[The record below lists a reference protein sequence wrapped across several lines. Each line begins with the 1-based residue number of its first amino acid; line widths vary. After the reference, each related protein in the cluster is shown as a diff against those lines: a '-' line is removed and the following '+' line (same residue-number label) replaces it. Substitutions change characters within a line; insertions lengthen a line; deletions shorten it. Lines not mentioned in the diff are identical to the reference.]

1 MRFEKV
7 MVVLALAALLAWG
20 LGAKN
25 DRMKVGV
32 FDADRAVSST
42 KEGRAAREELDRKV
56 RAAQAQLAPLGERFE
71 EMRKELEAKK
81 FVLSEEARF
90 QKQLDLA
97 ELRNQIE
104 NKQKEMEGQLKVDHE
119 RLLAP
124 LRQKLTEG
132 MDGCDFA
139 TIPGVD
145 GMYAHVSQETKGY
158 SVAPGRKRFIQYR
171 TKRKDGI

>member
-1 MRFEKV
+1 MRFDKV
-7 MVVLALAALLAWG
+7 MVVLGLAVLLAWG
-20 LGAKN
+20 LGAKS
-25 DRMKVGV
+25 DQIKVGV

-56 RAAQAQLAPLGERFE
+56 RAAQAQLAPLGERYE
-71 EMRKELEAKK
+71 EMRNELEAKK

-124 LRQKLTEG
+124 LRQKLTEIVEEFG
-132 MDGCDFA
+132 RDEGFSIILLRNTPYVA
-139 TIPGVD
+139 
-145 GMYAHVSQETKGY
+145 YAREALDITDQIIERIDKKG
-158 SVAPGRKRFIQYR
+158 
-171 TKRKDGI
+171 

>member
-25 DRMKVGV
+25 DRTKVGV

-81 FVLSEEARF
+81 FVLSEEARY

-124 LRQKLTEG
+124 LRQQLTEIVEEFG
-132 MDGCDFA
+132 RDEGFSIILLRNTPYVA
-139 TIPGVD
+139 
-145 GMYAHVSQETKGY
+145 YAREALDITDQIIERIDKKG
-158 SVAPGRKRFIQYR
+158 
-171 TKRKDGI
+171 

>member
-1 MRFEKV
+1 MRFDKV
-7 MVVLALAALLAWG
+7 IVVLAAVTLLVCG
-20 LGAKN
+20 IGATDERLKI
-25 DRMKVGV
+25 GV

-81 FVLSEEARF
+81 FVLSEEARY

-124 LRQKLTEG
+124 LRQQLTEIVEEFG
-132 MDGCDFA
+132 RDEGFSIILLRNTPYVA
-139 TIPGVD
+139 
-145 GMYAHVSQETKGY
+145 YAREALDITDQIIERIDKKG
-158 SVAPGRKRFIQYR
+158 
-171 TKRKDGI
+171 